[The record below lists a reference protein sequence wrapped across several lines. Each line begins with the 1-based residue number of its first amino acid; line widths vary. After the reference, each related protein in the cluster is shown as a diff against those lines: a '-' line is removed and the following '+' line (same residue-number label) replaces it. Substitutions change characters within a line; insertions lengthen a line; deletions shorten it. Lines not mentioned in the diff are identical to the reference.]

1 MAGLNDNPTI
11 HNKGTDRM
19 NNAIKGFM
27 VIGLL
32 AMLEAAYAVRPTI
45 ITGPD
50 GKTIVC
56 YVYPNGTVFCDAL

>member
-1 MAGLNDNPTI
+1 
-11 HNKGTDRM
+11 M

-32 AMLEAAYAVRPTI
+32 AMLETAYAVRPTI
-45 ITGPD
+45 IITPD

-56 YVYPNGTVFCDAL
+56 YTYPNGVVICDNL

>member
-1 MAGLNDNPTI
+1 
-11 HNKGTDRM
+11 M

-56 YVYPNGTVFCDAL
+56 YTYPNGVVYCDNL